1 MEDYMVNLN
10 EPSIS
15 LFGEEPHEAHEGSP
29 PHTQSNIGMSANA
42 T

>member
-15 LFGEEPHEAHEGSP
+15 LFGGPHEAHEGSP
-29 PHTQSNIGMSANA
+29 PHTQSDVGISANA
-42 T
+42 MV